1 MGGESTH
8 AGCPGTWAR
17 LQSLGVTHLPPGG
30 PLSSAVKKK
39 QAKRTPWEWW
49 GVAQAGSAAL
59 RTEDTFWLQG
69 LRKVTAPSL
78 SVLIHEM
85 GEY

>member
-1 MGGESTH
+1 M
-8 AGCPGTWAR
+8 
-17 LQSLGVTHLPPGG
+17 
-30 PLSSAVKKK
+30 
-39 QAKRTPWEWW
+39 PWEWW

-59 RTEDTFWLQG
+59 RAEDTFWLQG